1 LYTIGVCNHNH
12 RANFLFFWGQIEM
25 ILGANQFG
33 FPAVGKFLAGNL
45 KLGSI
50 NQKFIQ
56 IKSSYNAC
64 YAAVGGGLVGWLG

>member
-1 LYTIGVCNHNH
+1 
-12 RANFLFFWGQIEM
+12 M

-33 FPAVGKFLAGNL
+33 FPGVGNFLAGNL